1 MTVGDGGD
9 KISVPFISPADFVQF
24 LLAKAP
30 ELVLGGFTKLESG
43 QENLKSFWSCYQKVH
58 PGHGMFSQDGH
69 VARWP
74 TTLALS
80 LHGDEGRGLKKGNT
94 CVIMLESN
102 LGLQTCH
109 GQTKRKVNVAGCADC
124 CVSDSFAKR
133 CRTSTG
139 FAPKHSS
146 VPTSTS
152 AASQVT
158 NLKNHSFLTKFV
170 LCALPRA
177 VCKRQDAM
185 DAIAERFC
193 EELRRLATDGV
204 LVRGQRWFAQ
214 LTGLKGDLDWFKKLG
229 GLTRC
234 YKQQLGQ
241 GEPCCHECG
250 AGAPDLPFEDADHQ
264 PCWANSMWFARPWQK
279 SPALVKLVFS
289 EQHPESAL
297 RRDVFHNTKV
307 GIFRDFLGASIL
319 LLCKFSYF
327 NFDGQSNRR
336 ELQLERAFGHFRLWC
351 ASVGKT
357 PGLHSFTPLFF
368 NAPNQNTFGWVNSK
382 GSDSMMLLSWIQVA
396 LAAFQRDLIDPSHA
410 ETLRIMQRC
419 AQHADAF
426 TNMTYDHGLW
436 LSRHCA
442 AKLYSDMHLFLTA
455 YNTLAFWSLHKWQF
469 TAYGMKAKYHMLCHT
484 KFDILT
490 WLADPT
496 INMIPNPQ
504 IWGCEM
510 NEDVVGKVSRL
521 SRRCSTRNTG
531 QQALQLYLTK
541 CKAVHRRF
549 LKGLRQG

>member
-1 MTVGDGGD
+1 VPAGTVHEVAQAAREEVGDKRLGQSRVNASRDAHRFIAKWGLAWKVPISHMTVGDGGD

-43 QENLKSFWSCYQKVH
+43 QEDLKSFWSCYQKVH

-109 GQTKRKVNVAGCADC
+109 GQTKRKVN
-124 CVSDSFAKR
+124 
-133 CRTSTG
+133 
-139 FAPKHSS
+139 
-146 VPTSTS
+146 
-152 AASQVT
+152 
-158 NLKNHSFLTKFV
+158 
-170 LCALPRA
+170 
-177 VCKRQDAM
+177 DAM

-193 EELRRLATDGV
+193 EELRRL
-204 LVRGQRWFAQ
+204 
-214 LTGLKGDLDWFKKLG
+214 
-229 GLTRC
+229 
-234 YKQQLGQ
+234 
-241 GEPCCHECG
+241 
-250 AGAPDLPFEDADHQ
+250 
-264 PCWANSMWFARPWQK
+264 
-279 SPALVKLVFS
+279 
-289 EQHPESAL
+289 
-297 RRDVFHNTKV
+297 V

-469 TAYGMKAKYHMLCHT
+469 TAYGMKAKYHML
-484 KFDILT
+484 
-490 WLADPT
+490 
-496 INMIPNPQ
+496 
-504 IWGCEM
+504 
-510 NEDVVGKVSRL
+510 
-521 SRRCSTRNTG
+521 
-531 QQALQLYLTK
+531 
-541 CKAVHRRF
+541 
-549 LKGLRQG
+549 